1 MKKRLIRVMS
11 SLMFVCLLAG
21 CGSKSS
27 SGNAVSEAPSK
38 NEGTESVAEVAA
50 SGNAEITL
58 EFGHIQNPG
67 HALAIAPEEFKAL
80 VEEKSGGRVAVN
92 IYPSSQLGSARE
104 MMEQV
109 TMGTLDMTCCDT
121 ADWAAALNIP
131 ELAVFNMPFL
141 TKDLATQAELI
152 RTIIPEEVPKMLE
165 GSGTRLLMTYSN
177 GIRQP
182 LLKNKPITCLEDI
195 KGLKM
200 RTAETPLYVNLWN
213 ALGAS
218 TVTSA
223 WSEAYTL
230 LQQGVDDAV
239 EADVTGLVNQNL
251 QEQGKYLSKIGHL
264 GAIYCVF
271 INEDKWNS
279 IPEDLQGIISEC
291 ALESQEKQ
299 LSSRQASDDAAEKVM
314 ADAGVEI
321 NEISQEE
328 RSRMKDACQSIY
340 DEYINNYNLGDL
352 IDRMLALNN

>member
-1 MKKRLIRVMS
+1 MKKHIMVVALS
-11 SLMFVCLLAG
+11 ALCLFAFTG
-21 CGSKSS
+21 CGNKTSDGKTE
-27 SGNAVSEAPSK
+27 SENSQ
-38 NEGTESVAEVAA
+38 GTESAKNGEDVKAEV
-50 SGNAEITL
+50 TL

-67 HALAIAPEEFKAL
+67 HALAVAPEEFKAM

-141 TKDLATQAELI
+141 TKDLKTQAELI
-152 RTIIPEEVPKMLE
+152 RTIVSEEVPKMLE
-165 GSGTRLLMTYSN
+165 GSGVHLLMTYSN

-182 LLKNKPITCLEDI
+182 LLKTKPIVCLEDI

-213 ALGAS
+213 CLGAS

-230 LQQGVDDAV
+230 LQQGVADAV

-271 INEDKWNS
+271 INEEKWNS
-279 IPEDLQGIISEC
+279 IPEDLQKIISEC

-299 LSSRQASDDAAEKVM
+299 LAGRQESDDAAEKTM
-314 ADAGVEI
+314 AEAGVEI
-321 NEISQEE
+321 NEISPEE
-328 RSRMKDACQSIY
+328 RKKMKEACQPIY
-340 DEYINNYNLGDL
+340 DEYEQNYNLGEL
-352 IDRMLALNN
+352 IEQMLSLNN